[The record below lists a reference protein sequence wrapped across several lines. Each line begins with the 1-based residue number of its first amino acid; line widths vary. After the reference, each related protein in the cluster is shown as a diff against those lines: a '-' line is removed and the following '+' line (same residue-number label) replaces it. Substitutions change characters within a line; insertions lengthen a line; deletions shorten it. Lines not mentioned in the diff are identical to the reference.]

1 MEENR
6 LKTGTTTVGIQCKD
20 GIVLAADRRA
30 TAGYLIANKK
40 AEKVFPLNERI
51 AVTISGMVS
60 DAQLLTKLMKAELK
74 LKEMRADREVT
85 VKEAANLLAG
95 LIYGNVRRPSMIP
108 GISHFL
114 LGGTDSSGFHLY
126 DLFADGSITE
136 IDDFV
141 ASGSGSVIAYGV
153 LETLY
158 KKDLSVADGVDLAIK
173 SVNAAMQRDIA
184 SGQGID
190 VVSITKDGVKKVF
203 EQQIDYSIKVK

>member
-114 LGGTDSSGFHLY
+114 LGGTDFSGFHLY